1 MILYRDDWDAQYG
14 TGSRAQMPRRRLTVH
29 HFYRPHVGVVSRSVE
44 EARMR
49 SVERYHADNLTP
61 RNPRIGYN
69 GVVFQSGRAYIGCGL
84 DTIGAHSA
92 GNNTASFG
100 LAFAIDG
107 DRAAPTDEAW
117 RGARE
122 LVSYAQ
128 ERGFLVAD
136 HELDIDG
143 HRNHSPKS
151 CPGDEVFSDR
161 YLILRPPGGRTH
173 LALEGDDVLLN
184 QEDHGG
190 TKRPVVGAYQRALQN
205 EAKFAS
211 RGDPLPR
218 WGDDGFYGDE
228 TESAVTSYQ
237 RAAGISD
244 IVPELGSLD
253 GLTRGLLDRYIVRTA
268 QGGMVLD
275 R

>member
-1 MILYRDDWDAQYG
+1 
-14 TGSRAQMPRRRLTVH
+14 MPRERLTVH
-29 HFYRPHVGVVSRSVE
+29 HFHRPHVGMVTP
-44 EARMR
+44 A
-49 SVERYHADNLTP
+49 VERRRLRGVEQYHADNLTP

-84 DTIGAHSA
+84 DTIGAHT
-92 GNNTASFG
+92 GGHNTASFG

-107 DRAAPTDEAW
+107 DRVAPTPEAW

-122 LVSYAQ
+122 LVNYAQ
-128 ERGFLVAD
+128 ARGFLVAD

-143 HRNHSPKS
+143 HRNHSAKS

-161 YLILRPPGGRTH
+161 YLILRPPLDVESNVIT
-173 LALEGDDVLLN
+173 EGDDVLLTT
-184 QEDHGG
+184 DHGDK
-190 TKRPVVGAYQRALQN
+190 KRPVVGAYQRALQN
-205 EAKFAS
+205 EAKFAG

-218 WGDDGFYGDE
+218 WGDDGWYGNE
-228 TESAVTSYQ
+228 TDGAVASYQ
-237 RAAGISD
+237 RAAGIAD

-253 GLTRGLLDRYIVRTA
+253 ALTRGLLDRYIVRTA

-275 R
+275 T